1 MLFCK
6 NFMRELNDLFEKI
19 HHKEKYVQNIKFI
32 LDIMLYRFDQRIL
45 IILLNVSL
53 DFIRSFKNIFSCT

>member
-1 MLFCK
+1 
-6 NFMRELNDLFEKI
+6 MRELNDLFEKI